1 MKRKWQLAFPLFC
14 FCFRANARIF
24 DTLNGIDF
32 LSYSYKKL
40 RKQIRF
46 CKDNYLKK

>member
-1 MKRKWQLAFPLFC
+1 MKRKRQPAFPLFC

-32 LSYSYKKL
+32 LTCLYKKL

-46 CKDNYLKK
+46 CKDNCLKK

>member
-32 LSYSYKKL
+32 LSYLYQKL
-40 RKQIRF
+40 RKPPQF